1 MKAKAASPKHRPQRP
16 PKRHHPRARPFC
28 GMPKVL
34 MRSDLRP
41 EEDGGPCHVYLL
53 VHRHEARF
61 KIGISVAPAVRL
73 TDLPEA
79 NQIDHQQSLTLCL
92 PSRGRALRIEKILH
106 RALDDFRLDVHSSLG
121 VPWDGGTE
129 WFHLECFMH
138 AVDLLQRL
146 PKGRTQETLRLQ
158 RLDGDAVDESLYIW
172 KTRGDERLLRRE
184 AVARENV
191 IRMRQIWTAFQV
203 IAPYCRWSW
212 RPATEAG
219 TDALGRATTMQPE
232 RVVIRGHADLW
243 EPEALGPRYALG
255 SSETWMFD
263 TGKGRK
269 EHSRRSMVSLIRFS
283 PEQPKDLELHLIDRR
298 TVQAWPGAALMLRI
312 LEEIIG
318 G

>member
-1 MKAKAASPKHRPQRP
+1 MKAKAASAKHRPQRP
-16 PKRHHPRARPFC
+16 HKRHHPRARPFC

-106 RALDDFRLDVHSSLG
+106 KALDDFRLDVHSSLG

-158 RLDGDAVDESLYIW
+158 RLDGAAVDESLYIW

-191 IRMRQIWTAFQV
+191 IRMRQIWTAFQA

-212 RPATEAG
+212 RPATQAG
-219 TDALGRATTMQPE
+219 ADALGRATTMRPE
-232 RVVIRGHADLW
+232 RVVIKGHADLW

-312 LEEIIG
+312 WDEIIG